1 MKNRE
6 LLAQTFSRAFQR
18 TFLDSDLEL
27 LSYKSES
34 FWDSLGHMTLMAQ
47 ISSDF
52 KIELS
57 FEEMINLLSFKECL
71 DFLNKYEVNL
81 WKF

>member
-18 TFLDSDLEL
+18 TFQDSDLEF

-71 DFLNKYEVNL
+71 DFLNKYEVDL
-81 WKF
+81 